1 MRKIIYLQNV
11 SLDGFIEDSDGKIGW
26 TNPGEELHRHF
37 NEQEKKVDTH
47 LYGRRMHEIMDAWTK
62 VEQDPSAPDYIL
74 EYARLWKKVD
84 KIVFS
89 KTLKEPKYDARLM
102 REVVPEE
109 IMQWKNEPG
118 KDISVGGAGLAKT
131 FMRLNLIDEIH
142 TYIYPVVLGGGK
154 PMFPELKQKLHLQ
167 LVETKAF
174 GNGVVLLRYQSEKEP
189 DL

>member
-47 LYGRRMHEIMDAWTK
+47 LYGRRMHEIMDAWTT
-62 VEQDPSAPDYIL
+62 VEEDPSAPDYML
-74 EYARLWKKVD
+74 DYARLWKKAE

-89 KTLKEPKYDARLM
+89 KTLKEPKYDAQLK

-109 IMQWKNEPG
+109 IMKWKNEPG
-118 KDISVGGAGLAKT
+118 KNISAGGAGLAETLIK
-131 FMRLNLIDEIH
+131 LNLIDEIH
-142 TYIYPVVLGGGK
+142 AYIYPVILGGGK
-154 PMFPELKQKLHLQ
+154 PMFPALKQSLNLQ
-167 LVETKAF
+167 LLKIQTF
-174 GNGVVLLRYQSEKEP
+174 GNGVVMLRYKSE
-189 DL
+189 